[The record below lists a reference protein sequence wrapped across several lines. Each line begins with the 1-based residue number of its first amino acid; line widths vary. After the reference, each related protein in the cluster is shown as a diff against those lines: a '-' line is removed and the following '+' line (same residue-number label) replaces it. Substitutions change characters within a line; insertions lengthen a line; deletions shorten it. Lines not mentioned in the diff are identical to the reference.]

1 MDTPSRRAPDSRGR
15 PPGRGRRQH
24 EGGAGGDGGRRSGPG
39 KLRAGGGPLRPEPL
53 AGAVEKPAGRANLRA
68 EAAGVLGE
76 VLDHRQSLKR
86 LLQERQARLVR
97 EEDRA
102 LLRELASGVV
112 RHLPLLDWVLD
123 DQTERGLADTQAEL
137 RHILR
142 VGAFQLLFLDRVP
155 AYAAVD
161 QCVEAA
167 KAVRPGAGGFVNGI
181 LRGVAERRDEA
192 GELPYRLNGGEGA
205 ALRLGMPEWLAQRYL
220 ARFGEAA
227 GEDLMEAF
235 QAPAPTNL
243 VFPSPSARAQGLPLL
258 RREGIVLEP
267 DAALP
272 LTYAVRR
279 GNPVETE
286 AFRRGH
292 FYIMDPASQVP
303 ALLLPV
309 EGSTRV
315 LDLCA
320 APGGKTVL
328 LSGRVGERGWVLST
342 DVHRR
347 RLAQIA
353 ENVRRL
359 GLTNVRL
366 AQVDLEAGLPFR
378 PEWPAVLLDA
388 PCSSLGTLR
397 RNPEIRWQIQESDLA
412 FRADR
417 QFRFL
422 TEAARAVSPGG
433 VLCYSVCSIE
443 PEETEAVAER
453 FLAENA
459 GFSPQPCK
467 PPKPLAEILDS
478 AGSGRFTCLPH
489 RHSWDGFFIALFRR
503 HLY

>member
-1 MDTPSRRAPDSRGR
+1 MGTPSRRAPGSRGR
-15 PPGRGRRQH
+15 SFVRSRREQ
-24 EGGAGGDGGRRSGPG
+24 GAVARGDGGRRSGHG
-39 KLRAGGGPLRPEPL
+39 KFRPAGGPARPLSL
-53 AGAVEKPAGRANLRA
+53 AGARERSAERLNLRA
-68 EAAGVLGE
+68 EAASLLAQ

-86 LLQERQARLVR
+86 LLQERQARLAR

-102 LLRELASGVV
+102 LLRELAAGVV

-137 RHILR
+137 RQILR

-155 AYAAVD
+155 TYAAVD

-167 KAVRPGAGGFVNGI
+167 KALSPGAGGFVNGI
-181 LRGVAERRDEA
+181 LRGVAERREEA
-192 GELPYRLNGGEGA
+192 KELPYRLNGKEGA

-227 GEDLMEAF
+227 GEDLMEAL
-235 QAPAPTNL
+235 QAPAPTTL
-243 VFPSPSARAQGLPLL
+243 VFLSPSARAQGLPLL

-279 GNPVETE
+279 GNPAETE

-309 EGSTRV
+309 EESTRV

-320 APGGKTVL
+320 APGGKTIL

-347 RLAQIA
+347 RLAQIG

-397 RNPEIRWQIQESDLA
+397 RNPEIRWQIQESELA
-412 FRADR
+412 FLADR

-422 TEAARAVSPGG
+422 TEAARVVSPGG

-453 FLAENA
+453 FLMENA
-459 GFSPQPCK
+459 AFSPYPCK
-467 PPKPLAEILDS
+467 PPKPLAEILEP
-478 AGSGRFTCLPH
+478 AGNGRFACLPH

-503 HLY
+503 RSS